1 MTNPLDKK
9 LDTLQKNL
17 KEMNNVIVGYS
28 GGVDSTLLLAIAKQV
43 LGENAH
49 AKTILSPLIPKNE
62 IKEAVKISE
71 MIGAPHQI
79 INIDVLSHPHIKN
92 NNNKRCYYCKKMIF
106 TQLQQL
112 AKQHPNMTI
121 IEGTTAD
128 DTNEYRPGKKA
139 LQELHIRS
147 PLKEVGITKQEI
159 CTTSKHMGL
168 PTWNKPSNACL
179 ASRVPYGTPITR
191 ERMQQIEQAERLL
204 HNLGF
209 TQVRVRAH
217 AEVARIEVEAEN
229 LPVLLENRLPIVE
242 ELRRLGFS
250 YVTVDLEGYRTGS
263 MNETL
268 VDGDHG

>member
-9 LDTLQKNL
+9 LDTLQNNL

-147 PLKEVGITKQEI
+147 PLMEVGLTKQEI
-159 CTTSKHMGL
+159 RTTSKYMGL
-168 PTWNKPSNACL
+168 PTWNKPSSPCL
-179 ASRVPYGTPITR
+179 ATRFPYNTPITIKKLH
-191 ERMQQIEQAERLL
+191 QVEQAEQYLQS
-204 HNLGF
+204 LGF
-209 TQVRVRAH
+209 TILRVRH
-217 AEVARIEVEAEN
+217 HDQLARIEV
-229 LPVLLENRLPIVE
+229 PLEDIPKLIKKSVE
-242 ELRRLGFS
+242 INNKLKTF
-250 YVTVDLEGYRTGS
+250 GYKFITIDINGYHS
-263 MNETL
+263 GCY
-268 VDGDHG
+268 DGEKTI